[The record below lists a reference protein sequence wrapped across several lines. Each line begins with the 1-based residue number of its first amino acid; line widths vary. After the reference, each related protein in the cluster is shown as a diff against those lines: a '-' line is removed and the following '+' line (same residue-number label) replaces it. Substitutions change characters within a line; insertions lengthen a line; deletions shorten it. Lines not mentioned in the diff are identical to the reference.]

1 MKPPFEFATA
11 NRIVF
16 GTGKVRDVPE
26 IAADSGQHALLVSG
40 KNTERSEALRKH
52 LVESGIT
59 VTRLQITGEPKIP
72 AIEQGIS
79 LARKEGCDLVL
90 SMGGG
95 SVIDS
100 GKAVAAMLTNS
111 GELLDYLEVVGRG
124 KSLQLRSAQHIAIPT
139 TAGTGAEV
147 TRNAVIESPRHHVK
161 VSMRSPHM
169 LPQVALIDP
178 ELTLEMPPE
187 ITASTG
193 LDALTQLLEAFV
205 TPLANPV
212 TDGLCRE
219 GLRFA
224 GRSLHRAFES
234 GDDLNA
240 REEMSL
246 ASCFSGI
253 ALANAKL
260 GAVHGFAGPLGGRYP
275 APHGMLCARL
285 APPVMRAN
293 LEALRARTPE
303 SPALERYAEAS
314 RILTGNPFA
323 TAEKGME
330 WLEDLTNALKVP
342 GLSRFG
348 VKQDEVT
355 SIVEQSEKSSSMKGN
370 PVVLNSAELRNILL
384 EAL

>member
-1 MKPPFEFATA
+1 MKPAFEFTTA

-16 GTGKVRDVPE
+16 GSGKIKDVPE
-26 IAADSGQHALLVSG
+26 IAATSGRRALLVCG
-40 KNTERSEALRKH
+40 KNTDRSEPLRMR
-52 LVESGIT
+52 LEESGVS
-59 VTRLQITGEPKIP
+59 VTRLQIEGEPKIP
-72 AIEQGIS
+72 VIEQGIA
-79 LARKEGCDLVL
+79 LARKAGCDLVL

-95 SVIDS
+95 SVMDS
-100 GKAVAAMLTNS
+100 GKTVAAMLTNS
-111 GELLDYLEVVGRG
+111 GELLDFLEVVGRG
-124 KSLQLRSAQHIAIPT
+124 QPLQQRSAPHIAIPT

-147 TRNAVIESPRHHVK
+147 TRNAVIESPQHRVK
-161 VSMRSPHM
+161 VSLRSPFM
-169 LPQVALIDP
+169 LPHVALIDP
-178 ELTLEMPPE
+178 ELTLDMPPE
-187 ITASTG
+187 VTAGSG

-205 TPLANPV
+205 TPLANPM

-224 GRSLHRAFES
+224 GRSLRRACES
-234 GDDLNA
+234 GNDLRA
-240 REEMSL
+240 HEEMSL

-285 APPVMRAN
+285 APPVMRVN
-293 LEALRARTPE
+293 LEALRSRIPE

-314 RILTGNPFA
+314 RILSGNPSA
-323 TAEKGME
+323 TPENGMA
-330 WLEDLTNALKVP
+330 WLEDLTHALNVP

-348 VKQDEVT
+348 VKPEE
-355 SIVEQSEKSSSMKGN
+355 IPALAEQSAKSSSMKGN
-370 PVVLNSAELRNILL
+370 PVVLSSEELRNILL